1 MVMEICYDFW
11 LDNDGRAFGEECLQL
26 LEAVDGTGSLKKA
39 AAEVS
44 LSYCTAFKIVSES
57 EERLGFALIDRR
69 IGGSSGGGS
78 RLTSEARELMARYR
92 LFSDE
97 MREIVL
103 HMEGIV

>member
-1 MVMEICYDFW
+1 MVMEIHYDFW
-11 LDNDGRAFGEECLQL
+11 LDNDGRAFGEECLRI
-26 LEAVDGTGSLKKA
+26 LEAVDGTGSLRKA
-39 AAEVS
+39 AAEAN
-44 LSYCTAFKIVSES
+44 LSYCTVFKIVTES
-57 EERLGFALIDRR
+57 EERLGFTLIERR

-97 MREIVL
+97 MRKIVL